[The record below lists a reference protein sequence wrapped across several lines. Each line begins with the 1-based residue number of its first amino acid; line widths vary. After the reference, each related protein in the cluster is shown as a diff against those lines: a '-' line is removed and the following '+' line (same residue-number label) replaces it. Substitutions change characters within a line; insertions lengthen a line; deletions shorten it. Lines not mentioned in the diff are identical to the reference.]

1 MVITQKSATF
11 FRRVVMMIKK
21 IPHGKVATY
30 GQIAA
35 LAGNPRAAR
44 QVAWVLHAASDK
56 KKLPWQR
63 VINSQGGISLPRYGG
78 YELQRALL
86 VKEGIKFD
94 AADQIAL
101 ARFQWK
107 PKIFKKRK
115 KDKAIAGMKIG
126 VKTKANK
133 HEIKF

>member
-1 MVITQKSATF
+1 MVTTQKRATF
-11 FRRVVMMIKK
+11 FRRVVTIIKK
-21 IPHGKVATY
+21 IPRGKVATY

-35 LAGNPRAAR
+35 LSGNPRAAR
-44 QVAWVLHAASDK
+44 QVAWVLHSASAK
-56 KKLPWQR
+56 EKLPWQR

-107 PKIFKKRK
+107 PKALKN
-115 KDKAIAGMKIG
+115 A
-126 VKTKANK
+126 KTKKQLPA
-133 HEIKF
+133 